1 MLPDTASMVSGRS
14 NLPLERDVLLGL
26 FELMAFTRKLDEIY
40 SAYDGHWHGLEGEE
54 AVAAGCYYGLRPT
67 DTLAAHYR
75 GVPVASYAKGVD
87 LRRLLAGLLA
97 RSTSYNR
104 GRHRSD
110 ICGPPEFNLIG
121 LYTGSLGPSLGYA
134 TGAALAAKLD
144 GRDDV
149 ALAVFGDGVSG
160 RGDCHEAM
168 NLAAVLK
175 LGVVFVCQNN
185 GFAIST
191 TSDYAVAGSIAKRGE
206 GFGLPSL
213 AVDGNDVVAVHSAVA
228 EAVARARAGQGPSL
242 IEAQTFRL
250 GGHFYSDTEDYRDP
264 AVIEAWRS
272 REPLANFTAYLQ
284 AAGVADAGAL
294 AAVSDDVASRLDA
307 AFALATQDPEPG
319 PDDFGADEVY
329 ARSEQCRA

>member
-1 MLPDTASMVSGRS
+1 MSRELPNDSPSNDLPTPDRS
-14 NLPLERDVLLGL
+14 TLLGL
-26 FELMAFTRKLDEIY
+26 FELMTFTRKLDEIY
-40 SAYDGHWHGLEGEE
+40 SAHDGHWHGLEGEE
-54 AVAAGCYYGLRPT
+54 AVVAGCYYGLRPD
-67 DTLAAHYR
+67 DTLAPHYR

-97 RSTSYNR
+97 RSTSYNL

-134 TGAALAAKLD
+134 TGGALAAKLD
-144 GRDDV
+144 GRDDI

-191 TSDYAVAGSIAKRGE
+191 PAEYSVAGSIAKRGE
-206 GFGLPSL
+206 GFGIPSVV
-213 AVDGNDVVAVHSAVA
+213 VDGNDVLAVHGAVS
-228 EAVARARAGQGPSL
+228 EAVARARSGGGPSL
-242 IEAQTFRL
+242 IEARTYRL
-250 GGHFYSDTEDYRDP
+250 GGHFYSDTEDYRD
-264 AVIEAWRS
+264 AATVSDWRS
-272 REPLANFTAYLQ
+272 REPMARFAAYLVET
-284 AAGVADAGAL
+284 ALVDASEL
-294 AAVSDDVASRLDA
+294 AAIEQRVATMLGE
-307 AFALATQDPEPG
+307 AFALASADGEPG
-319 PDDFGADEVY
+319 HEEFGSDQVY
-329 ARSEQCRA
+329 ARDAACRA

>member
-1 MLPDTASMVSGRS
+1 MLPDIAAAIPAPPDW
-14 NLPLERDVLLGL
+14 PLAQDVLLGL

-75 GVPVASYAKGVD
+75 GVPVASYAKGAD

-144 GRDDV
+144 SRDDV
-149 ALAVFGDGVSG
+149 AVAVFGDGVSG

-175 LGVVFVCQNN
+175 LGVVFICQNN

-191 TSDYAVAGSIAKRGE
+191 ASDYAVAGSIAKRGE
-206 GFGLPSL
+206 GFGIPSI
-213 AVDGNDVVAVHSAVA
+213 AVDGNDVVAVHGAVV
-228 EAVARARAGQGPSL
+228 EAVARARAGHGPSL

-264 AVIEAWRS
+264 AVVEEWRL
-272 REPLANFTAYLQ
+272 REPLARFTAYLQ
-284 AAGVADAGAL
+284 TAGVADADTL
-294 AAVSDDVASRLDA
+294 AAIRGDVASRLNA
-307 AFALATQDPEPG
+307 AFALASNDPEPG
-319 PDDFGADEVY
+319 PEDFGADEVY
-329 ARSEQCRA
+329 AGSA

>member
-1 MLPDTASMVSGRS
+1 MLPDVATAVPDRL
-14 NLPLERDVLLGL
+14 NLPLDRDVLLGL
-26 FELMAFTRKLDEIY
+26 FELMSFTRKLDEIY
-40 SAYDGHWHGLEGEE
+40 SAHDGHWHGLEGEE

-144 GRDDV
+144 HRDDV
-149 ALAVFGDGVSG
+149 AVAVFGDGVSG

-168 NLAAVLK
+168 NFAAVLN

-191 TSDYAVAGSIAKRGE
+191 ASDYAVAGSIAKRGE
-206 GFGLPSL
+206 GFGIPSV
-213 AVDGNDVVAVHSAVA
+213 AVDGNDVVAVHDAVA
-228 EAVARARAGQGPSL
+228 EAIARARAGHGPSL
-242 IEAQTFRL
+242 IEARTFRL
-250 GGHFYSDTEDYRDP
+250 GGHFYSDTKDYRDP
-264 AVIEAWRS
+264 AVVEEWRS
-272 REPLANFTAYLQ
+272 REPITRFAAYLQ
-284 AAGVADAGAL
+284 ANGVADSDAL
-294 AAVSDDVASRLDA
+294 DAISEDVASRLDA
-307 AFALATQDPEPG
+307 AFALAGNDPEPG
-319 PDDFGADEVY
+319 PEDFGADEVY
-329 ARSEQCRA
+329 AGSA